1 MKSSLGKL
9 NGAIVE
15 AAWPDSGQGSRD
27 MAKVGHL
34 GLLWIFHAF
43 HRVVPKSTVLQ
54 QLQPKR
60 E

>member
-15 AAWPDSGQGSRD
+15 TAWPYSRQGSGD
-27 MAKVGHL
+27 MAKIGHL
-34 GLLWIFHAF
+34 GLLWIFHAL
-43 HRVVPKSTVLQ
+43 HWAVPKPTVLQ
-54 QLQPKR
+54 QLQPER